1 MPRKKEDKQK
11 KDLDFEIDFF
21 ERLLKKKPDFIL
33 ALTALG
39 GAYTQRGD
47 YKKGLEV
54 DLRLSRLRRDDPT
67 VRYNL
72 ACSYSLLGELD
83 LAFSTL
89 KKAIE
94 LGYEDFEHLK
104 QDPDLENLKKDERF
118 QLILKNRPA
127 PYADKS

>member
-1 MPRKKEDKQK
+1 MAGKKEDKKK

-21 ERLLKKKPDFIL
+21 EQLLKKKPDFIQ

-47 YKKGLEV
+47 YRKGLEV
-54 DLRLSRLRRDDPT
+54 DLRLSRLRRDDST
-67 VRYNL
+67 VHYNL

-83 LAFSTL
+83 LAFSIL
-89 KKAIE
+89 KKAID

-104 QDPDLENLKKDERF
+104 YDPDLENLRKDERF

>member
-33 ALTALG
+33 ALTVLG
-39 GAYTQRGD
+39 GAYTQQGD

-54 DLRLSRLRRDDPT
+54 DLRLSSLRRDDP
-67 VRYNL
+67 VVHYNL

-83 LAFSTL
+83 RAFAAL

-94 LGYEDFEHLK
+94 LGYDDFEHLK

-118 QLILKNRPA
+118 QLILKNRPT
-127 PYADKS
+127 PYADKP

>member
-1 MPRKKEDKQK
+1 MPRKKEDKEK
-11 KDLDFEIDFF
+11 KYLDFEIDFF

-39 GAYTQRGD
+39 NAYTQRGD
-47 YKKGLEV
+47 YKKGLEI
-54 DLRLSRLRRDDPT
+54 DLHLSRLRQDDPT

-83 LAFSTL
+83 KAFSAL

-94 LGYEDFEHLK
+94 LGYDDFVHLK
-104 QDPDLENLKKDERF
+104 YDPDLENLKKDERF
-118 QLILKNRPA
+118 QLILKNRQA
-127 PYADKS
+127 PYADKP

>member
-1 MPRKKEDKQK
+1 MPRKKEEKKK

-21 ERLLKKKPDFIL
+21 EQLLKKKPDFIQ

-39 GAYTQRGD
+39 NAYTQRGD

-54 DLRLSRLRRDDPT
+54 DLHLSRLRQDDST

-89 KKAIE
+89 KKAID
-94 LGYEDFEHLK
+94 LGYDDFGYLRI
-104 QDPDLENLKKDERF
+104 DPDLENLRKDERF

-127 PYADKS
+127 PYVDKP